1 MSIIYQNSKA
11 QKATNAIVT
20 MLMGNNI
27 NYIIGSYVLAKSI
40 KFHNSIYPIVIL
52 VNQES
57 NDYFAQ
63 NKTLNNILYS
73 MFDMVI
79 LVPSLQNRTHAN
91 LWEKLFAFSLVMFD
105 KLLWLGSDT
114 VLAHNIDRMLLCPPP
129 CGVYDEHIWSLD
141 AIGAVVNGDVF
152 VFKPN
157 LQDFVNLMFISMP
170 DNLGMYT
177 DLDEDRYYYSSLPPY
192 TYFGPVDQGLLN
204 QYFHR
209 YITVLPKLYQ
219 LELGGPLATAEANL
233 YIPGVTRLI
242 HFAAWSKPWIAES
255 VSRNEVWCPIAHLI
269 RIEFGVD
276 IIKYCPYPLSEI
288 DSGAAQGS
296 DSGVEVNSEVE

>member
-63 NKTLNNILYS
+63 NKTLKNILYS
-73 MFDMVI
+73 LFDMVI
-79 LVPSLQNRTHAN
+79 LVPSLPNRIAAN

-114 VLAHNIDRMLLCPPP
+114 VLAQNIDRMLLCPPP
-129 CGVYDEHIWSLD
+129 CGVYDEHLWSLD

-170 DNLGMYT
+170 DNIGM
-177 DLDEDRYYYSSLPPY
+177 LSDEEYFYSSLPPRIWY
-192 TYFGPVDQGLLN
+192 GPVDQGLLN
-204 QYFHR
+204 QYFRR

-219 LELGGPLATAEANL
+219 LELGGPLKTAESKL

-242 HFAAWSKPWIAES
+242 HFAAGSKPWSVES
-255 VSRNEVWCPIAHLI
+255 VAKNEVWCPIAHLI

-276 IIKYCPYPLSEI
+276 IINYCPI
-288 DSGAAQGS
+288 VRKG
-296 DSGVEVNSEVE
+296 